1 MESMN
6 TVAKPYLHLSINAVD
21 TVVFDPEGRHDNDRS
36 DRFATYAEARDAA
49 LSCVELLLDEE
60 DYDGDDHRLEL
71 EEMLEI
77 LENATSYQE
86 LERCPG
92 YQGFLALLEPP
103 QRGAA

>member
-6 TVAKPYLHLSINAVD
+6 TVAKPYLHLSVNAVD
-21 TVVFDPEGRHDNDRS
+21 SVVFDPEGRHDNDRS

-60 DYDGDDHRLEL
+60 DYDGEDHRLEL
-71 EEMLEI
+71 EEMLGI
-77 LENATSYQE
+77 LENASSYPE

-92 YQGFLALLEPP
+92 YQGFLSLLVPA
-103 QRGAA
+103 RLGAA